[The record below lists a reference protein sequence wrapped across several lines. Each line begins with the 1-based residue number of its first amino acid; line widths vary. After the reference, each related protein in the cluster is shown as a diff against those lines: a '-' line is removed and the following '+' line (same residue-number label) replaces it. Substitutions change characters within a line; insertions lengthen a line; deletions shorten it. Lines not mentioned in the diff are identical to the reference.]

1 MRIDDDGN
9 IEIKRTGKTEVTPKF
24 HNIRSDYKSDYIA
37 FVFESDNKYFIC
49 PPRCLWTQP
58 PRAVISDKQTELPVQ
73 GGSYIFYDDDNDD
86 GGDDNDDVDNDENK
100 NHNC

>member
-58 PRAVISDKQTELPVQ
+58 PRAVTSDKQTELPVQ
-73 GGSYIFYDDDNDD
+73 GGSYIFYDDD